1 MSNYKATDAR
11 LDTENYASPPHSKE
25 TERAVL
31 GAVLLDDSLVAIIMA
46 ELTPEDFYSATHRH
60 AFAAMKALYERDA
73 AAEIN
78 PVALIEEIRR
88 KGFAHEGIF
97 ADISNFTYGLP
108 LTTPKALKG
117 YISTLR
123 QKTALRQALQLVART
138 DERLRRDNEPLEEI
152 IAEIGAQIESVKQRA
167 KFGTLALRVACL
179 ADIEATT
186 VSWLWHPYI
195 PKGKLTFLEGEEGL
209 GKSWL
214 TCIFASAVS
223 TGKGLP
229 PNFEPFEARPVL
241 MLSAED
247 GLADTIKPRLVA
259 CGADTKRIF
268 AVNEPLTFDEK
279 GLLRLEG
286 YIAEISPVLVT
297 IDPLFAYT
305 PARIDI
311 NSANQS
317 RALSSRLAGIA
328 AKFGCAILP
337 VRHIGKAKGYG
348 DPRNAGLGS
357 IDWRAA
363 VRSVLLVGKNPDNER
378 ERAIVHT
385 KSNLAPLGDAIG
397 FTIEGTA
404 DGAKFLWTG
413 TSQLT
418 ASRILANVLD
428 DSARSEQS
436 EAADFLK
443 EALQDGEHEAGD
455 LIDQASELGITR
467 KQLRTAR
474 EKLGVVWRREGFG
487 KDTKTFWS
495 LPRTHAHQDPT
506 HAHKDN
512 DGHECVNGSNKTIYD
527 NDLDT
532 CALAPTIGHE
542 CKENGHEWEPPVANQ
557 DGLDQWFHGSTE

>member
-11 LDTENYASPPHSKE
+11 LDTENYASPPHSEE

-31 GAVLLDDSLVAIIMA
+31 GAVLLDNSLAAIIMA
-46 ELTPEDFYSATHRH
+46 ELTADDFYSATRRH
-60 AFAAMKALYERDA
+60 AFAAMRALYERDV

-78 PVALIEEIRR
+78 HVALIEEIRR
-88 KGFAHEGIF
+88 KGFAHEVLF

-108 LTTPKALKG
+108 LTTPKTLKG
-117 YISTLR
+117 YIATLR
-123 QKTALRQALQLVART
+123 RKTALRQALQLVART
-138 DERLRRDNEPLEEI
+138 DERLRRDNEPPEEI
-152 IAEIGAQIESVKQRA
+152 LAEVSAQIESVRQRA
-167 KFGTLALRVACL
+167 KFGATALRLACM
-179 ADIEATT
+179 ADIEAAA
-186 VSWLWHPYI
+186 VSWLWPPYI
-195 PKGKLTFLEGEEGL
+195 PIGKLTFLEGEEGL

-214 TCIFASAVS
+214 TCILASAVS
-223 TGKGLP
+223 TGNGLP
-229 PNFEPFEARPVL
+229 PNFEPLEAENVL

-279 GLLRLEG
+279 GLIRLEG

-317 RALSSRLAGIA
+317 RALSSRLADIA
-328 AKFGCAILP
+328 AKFRCAILP
-337 VRHIGKAKGYG
+337 VRHIGKAKGNG

-378 ERAIVHT
+378 ERALVQT
-385 KSNLAPLGDAIG
+385 KNNLAPFGDAIG

-404 DGAKFLWTG
+404 DGAKFRW
-413 TSQLT
+413 SDKCDLT
-418 ASRILANVLD
+418 ASRILGNALD
-428 DSARSEQS
+428 DNNRVEQS
-436 EAADFLK
+436 DAVNFLS
-443 EALQDGEHEAGD
+443 EVLRDGEQRAKD
-455 LIDQASELGITR
+455 VTKQAEELGITE

-474 EKLGVVWRREGFG
+474 LKLGITTQRHGGAGTGED
-487 KDTKTFWS
+487 KFWS
-495 LPRTHAHQDPT
+495 WQLPSHPEDARSQETAINT
-506 HAHKDN
+506 
-512 DGHECVNGSNKTIYD
+512 
-527 NDLDT
+527 
-532 CALAPTIGHE
+532 
-542 CKENGHEWEPPVANQ
+542 NGHFHAEPEDKTPLLSCLTKDAQHSAGN
-557 DGLDQWFHGSTE
+557 DT